1 MKISHLAAA
10 AFSVAFIAN
19 AHADVSKKDHEF
31 LTNAAAGGL
40 YEVEAGKLAQG
51 KASSD
56 GVRSF
61 GSMLVK
67 DHGAANDELKDLA
80 RSKGVSLPTAIPADK
95 QLRLD
100 KIVIAKNFDREF
112 VEEVGL
118 EDHKTD
124 ISLFEKA
131 SKDADDSD
139 VKAFALKTL
148 PTLKAHREL
157 AESLKKS
164 LEK

>member
-10 AFSVAFIAN
+10 AFSVAFIAT

-118 EDHKTD
+118 EDHKT
-124 ISLFEKA
+124 
-131 SKDADDSD
+131 
-139 VKAFALKTL
+139 
-148 PTLKAHREL
+148 TLKAHREL